1 MTKLTYEE
9 LEIKLAAAS
18 ELVKPESKW
27 RHYKGGEYTIKDIV
41 VQEEDNE
48 LAVVYQPL
56 AHPDVRFTR
65 PLSVWDEKVEWDG
78 QTVQRFAEFS

>member
-1 MTKLTYEE
+1 MTKLSYEE
-9 LEIKLAAAS
+9 LEAKLAKARKQV
-18 ELVKPESKW
+18 EPGSKW

-56 AHPDVRFTR
+56 AHPNVCFTR
-65 PLSVWDEKVEWDG
+65 PLSVWDEQIEWDG
-78 QTVQRFAEFS
+78 QNVQRFAQFS

>member
-9 LEIKLAAAS
+9 LETKLADARNQ
-18 ELVKPESKW
+18 VKPGSKW

-56 AHPDVRFTR
+56 AHPDVCFAR
-65 PLSVWDEKVEWDG
+65 PLSVWDEQVEWNG
-78 QTVQRFAEFS
+78 KTFHRFAEFS